1 MFYYPPPNSY
11 CSSSANFF
19 LLLISLSQADILTK
33 NIKKSGRKKISKMN
47 VSYTKKAGLP
57 GIKWKSDPYSLT
69 LHGSLL
75 LGDSGVV
82 NMLQQYSACKGSL
95 SEWIK
100 MIFLYSSSSSVSG
113 EGLKVKVNSFHMRH
127 KGQQTPQGQCWSL
140 YLHWSIKASR
150 SITETHTH
158 TYKEWFMRGSQAT
171 LLHWCPHT
179 DINQLNSKL
188 FHIDPSSGPRL

>member
-1 MFYYPPPNSY
+1 
-11 CSSSANFF
+11 
-19 LLLISLSQADILTK
+19 
-33 NIKKSGRKKISKMN
+33 MN

-100 MIFLYSSSSSVSG
+100 IIFLYSSSSVSG

-158 TYKEWFMRGSQAT
+158 TKSDSCVARRPHCCTGVPTQTSTNSTLNYFILIRLPALGSNDTHREQS
-171 LLHWCPHT
+171 HWGNKSDNT
-179 DINQLNSKL
+179 V
-188 FHIDPSSGPRL
+188 